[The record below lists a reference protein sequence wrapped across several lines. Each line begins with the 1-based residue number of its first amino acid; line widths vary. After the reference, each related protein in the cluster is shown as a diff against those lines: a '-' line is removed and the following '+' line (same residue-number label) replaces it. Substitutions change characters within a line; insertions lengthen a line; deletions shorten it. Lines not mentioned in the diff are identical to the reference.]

1 LSTDDTIAFDVDHI
15 IHLDCRRPHEL
26 NNEERALLFTFCW
39 DHPVAQCGAC
49 YQSFRQHQLA
59 ADLFGHHSHLCP
71 RCRTDLTANL
81 REHLFACALVPTEVR
96 WKAED
101 ARNAHP
107 PAPSTVAASRRPDA
121 RRRLGDR
128 RAPRRDPSRHL
139 SLRRARLTASASWPS
154 LAVNRA
160 RRV

>member
-1 LSTDDTIAFDVDHI
+1 MTEPHCRRCKQGLSTDDTIAFDVDHI

-81 REHLFACALVPTEVR
+81 REHLFACPSFRRKSAGRRRTRATPR
-96 WKAED
+96 AGSS
-101 ARNAHP
+101 A
-107 PAPSTVAASRRPDA
+107 STVNCRSKS
-121 RRRLGDR
+121 
-128 RAPRRDPSRHL
+128 PS
-139 SLRRARLTASASWPS
+139 
-154 LAVNRA
+154 
-160 RRV
+160 

>member
-1 LSTDDTIAFDVDHI
+1 VTEPHCRRGKQGLSTDDTIAFDVDHI

-101 ARNAHP
+101 ARNA
-107 PAPSTVAASRRPDA
+107 T
-121 RRRLGDR
+121 RRLIRQHRQLSQQVAVLMRDVDSAIGALRDAIHR
-128 RAPRRDPSRHL
+128 VTSRCAERA
-139 SLRRARLTASASWPS
+139 
-154 LAVNRA
+154 
-160 RRV
+160 